1 MAMNEL
7 VRLEVITKIY
17 DLGDVRVEALRDV
30 SFTVE
35 EGEFLSIMGASG
47 SGKST
52 LMNIL
57 GCLDTPT
64 RGRYYLEG
72 HDVSSLSRDEL
83 ADIRK
88 HKIGFVFQG
97 FNLLPRMTALENVKL
112 PMLYNGIHPSLRDE
126 KAMDAL
132 EMVGL
137 GDRAQHQPQQLS
149 GGQQQRVA
157 IARALVNDASVVLAD
172 EPTGNL
178 DSRTSRDIMDL
189 FMKLNDEHGRTII
202 QVTHESDMAAYGKR
216 VLTFRDGMVLKDERT
231 RRS

>member
-1 MAMNEL
+1 
-7 VRLEVITKIY
+7 
-17 DLGDVRVEALRDV
+17 
-30 SFTVE
+30 
-35 EGEFLSIMGASG
+35 
-47 SGKST
+47 
-52 LMNIL
+52 
-57 GCLDTPT
+57 
-64 RGRYYLEG
+64 
-72 HDVSSLSRDEL
+72 
-83 ADIRK
+83 
-88 HKIGFVFQG
+88 
-97 FNLLPRMTALENVKL
+97 MTALENVKL

-157 IARALVNDASVVLAD
+157 IARALVNDASVILAD

-231 RRS
+231 GRS

>member
-1 MAMNEL
+1 MNGI
-7 VRLEVITKIY
+7 VRVESITKIY
-17 DLGDVRVEALRDV
+17 SLGDVKVEALRKV
-30 SFTVE
+30 SFSVE
-35 EGEFLSIMGASG
+35 AGEFLSIMGASG

-52 LMNIL
+52 MMNIL

-64 RGRYYLEG
+64 GGQYFLEG
-72 HDVSSLSRDEL
+72 HNVSRLSGDEL

-112 PMLYNGIHPSLRDE
+112 PMLYNGVHPSMRDR

-137 GDRAQHQPQQLS
+137 GDRANHQPQQLS

-157 IARALVNDASVVLAD
+157 IARALVNDAPIILAD

-178 DSRTSRDIMDL
+178 DSRTSKDIMDL
-189 FMKLNDEHGRTII
+189 FTDLNREYGRTII
-202 QVTHESDMAAYGKR
+202 QVTHEAEMASYGKR
-216 VLTFRDGMVLKDERT
+216 VITFRDGMVLKDERT
-231 RRS
+231 GRP

>member
-231 RRS
+231 GRS